1 MISTYFKIAWR
12 KLMKDKAFS
21 FINIFGLSVGLTC
34 CMLITLYV
42 FSELSYDTSFKNGE
56 NIYQLGTDFDPDTR
70 DERQANTAGPIG
82 KMMQQ
87 DFPEVQSTARLLK
100 LFTDDK
106 TLLQVT
112 DQSGEIKSFYEKN
125 GYLADSSFFSIF
137 QYDFREGNPTR
148 SLIEPN
154 TVVID
159 ESIASKLFGKFPALN
174 KTITISSST
183 NGDHVFK
190 VTGVFRQPANPS
202 HIDARFIIS
211 MKGGRMDGFANNNPS
226 MVNNNM
232 FYTYLQLKDGA
243 DSKQLVQKF
252 PAFTS
257 THIGEQLKNM
267 GKKRAYFLTPL
278 KDIHLR
284 SGIAENVTPAGSLT
298 SLYILASIAFLTLLI
313 ACINFMNLSTANS
326 SKRASEVGVRKVLGA
341 EQKALLSQFLGESVL
356 MAMIAM
362 LLAFILIP
370 FLRPLFEEITGKA
383 LPIGIKEHATLYV
396 GFIALAILTGLF
408 AGIYPAFYLSAFK
421 PIKVLKGKFTNS
433 LAAVSLRKGMVVF
446 QFVISIALIVA
457 SVVIAS
463 QMKYLRSKDLGFAKE
478 QQIVLPLRS
487 ANAKQ
492 LYTSLTSEI
501 QSYPGIS
508 SVGASLYYPGI
519 FNPTDWL
526 LYKEG
531 TTVNDAKTVYIN
543 FIDPNFL
550 QTLDIKKVSG
560 RMFSKAFPSDTI
572 NSMILNE
579 EGVKRFQFKSPSDA
593 IGKWVAFDWNGE
605 QQKFNIVGIVK
616 DFHFKD
622 LHSAVE
628 PFGFLLN
635 SGTRYN
641 YLVAHSKDADISKS
655 IAFLKTTWEKLNPN
669 EPFEYSFLDQ
679 DFQKNY
685 EADERQANLI
695 NYFTLIAIIISC
707 LGLFGLATFSA
718 TQRTKEIGIR
728 KVLGASVTSVVTLL
742 SKDFI
747 KLIILAVFIAS
758 PVAWFIMNKWLQGFT
773 YRINISWQVF
783 AITTILAV
791 AIGLLTI
798 SFQSIKTAISNPVKS
813 LQSE

>member
-1 MISTYFKIAWR
+1 MIATYMKIAWR
-12 KLMKDKAFS
+12 KLMKDKVFS

-34 CMLITLYV
+34 CMLISLYV
-42 FSELSYDTSFKNGE
+42 YSELNYDTSFN
-56 NIYQLGTDFDPDTR
+56 NADRIYQLGTDFDPGTKEDR
-70 DERQANTAGPIG
+70 AANTAGPIG
-82 KMMQQ
+82 RMLQQ
-87 DFPEVQSTARLLK
+87 DYPEIQSTARLLR

-106 TLLQVT
+106 TLMQVT
-112 DQSGEIKSFYEKN
+112 GEAGELKSFYETN
-125 GYLADSSFFSIF
+125 GYLADSSFFTILN
-137 QYDFREGNPTR
+137 YDFKEGNAKI
-148 SLIEPN
+148 SLVEPN

-159 ESIASKLFGKFPALN
+159 ESIAKKLFGKTPALN
-174 KTITISSST
+174 KTIRISSST
-183 NGDHVFK
+183 NGDNDFK
-190 VTGVFRQPANPS
+190 VTGVFRQPTTPS
-202 HIDARFIIS
+202 HIDARFIMSI
-211 MKGGRMDGFANNNPS
+211 KGGRMEGFANNNPS

-232 FYTYLQLKDGA
+232 FYTYLLLKEGA
-243 DSKQLVQKF
+243 DAKQLSQKF
-252 PAFTS
+252 PAFIN
-257 THIGEQLKNM
+257 THLATELKNM
-267 GKKRAYFLTPL
+267 GKKRAYFITNL

-284 SGIAENVTPAGSLT
+284 SGFTENVTPAGSLT

-341 EQKALLSQFLGESVL
+341 EKRALLWQFLGESVL

-362 LLAFILIP
+362 LFAFILTP
-370 FLRPLFEEITGKA
+370 FLKPLFEQVTGSA
-383 LPIGIKEHATLYV
+383 LPIGLKEHFLLYL
-396 GFIALAILTGLF
+396 GFISLAITTGLF

-463 QMKYLRSKDLGFAKE
+463 QMKYLRSKDLGFAKD

-487 ANAKQ
+487 ENAKK
-492 LYTSLTSEI
+492 LYASLTTEI
-501 QSYPGIS
+501 AGYPGIS

-519 FNPTDWL
+519 FNPSDWL

-531 TTVNDAKTVYIN
+531 TTVNEAKTVYVN
-543 FIDPNFL
+543 FVDPNFL
-550 QTLDIKKVSG
+550 QTLDIRKVAG
-560 RMFSKAFPSDTI
+560 RLFSKAFPSDTI

-579 EGVKRFQFKSPSDA
+579 EGVKKFQFKSADDA

-605 QQKFNIVGIVK
+605 QQRFNIVGIVK

-635 SGTRYN
+635 SGTSYN
-641 YLVAHSKDADISKS
+641 YLIAHSKDADIGKS
-655 IAFLKTTWEKLNPN
+655 IAFLKTTWEKMNPN

-685 EADERQANLI
+685 EADKRQAALI
-695 NYFTLIAIIISC
+695 NYFTVIAIIISC

-718 TQRTKEIGIR
+718 AQRTKEIGIR
-728 KVLGASVTSVVTLL
+728 KVLGASVASVVTLL
-742 SKDFI
+742 SRDFI

-758 PVAWFIMNKWLQGFT
+758 PIAWFVMNKWLQGFN
-773 YRINISWQVF
+773 YRIDISWQVF
-783 AITTILAV
+783 AITTILAI

-813 LQSE
+813 LRSE